1 MIRSYTL
8 GFARAETSERRAR
21 RIVAGA
27 FAMATM
33 FLPLSA
39 WGMDSTPRPA
49 LDRAGKLLPL
59 PPIPYLESMR
69 WMSWKPSA
77 PLFKTDTLLLPDN
90 MQPGLFQI
98 PSEHERSL
106 PRVS

>member
-1 MIRSYTL
+1 MIRTYTP
-8 GFARAETSERRAR
+8 ACTRAETSGRRTR

-27 FAMATM
+27 LALTTM
-33 FLPLSA
+33 LLPLGA
-39 WGMDSTPRPA
+39 WGMDSTPRPL
-49 LDRAGKLLPL
+49 LDRAGNLLPL
-59 PPIPYLESMR
+59 PPIPYLDSMR

-90 MQPGLFQI
+90 MQPGLQLPF
-98 PSEHERSL
+98 EHERSR